1 MVPPFFTGLR
11 VLPSVLLGKNPLP
24 SPFGRSIRILAIQR
38 TRQEYFSPTL
48 SKIFIVNA
56 FDLFQMVGERLFQG
70 FRQHRDPV
78 FCPLAIANQNFM
90 TSEINIL

>member
-1 MVPPFFTGLR
+1 MVPTYFTGLR

-56 FDLFQMVGERLFQG
+56 FDLFQMVGERLFQDSG
-70 FRQHRDPV
+70 NIVIRSL
-78 FCPLAIANQNFM
+78 PLAIANRI
-90 TSEINIL
+90 S